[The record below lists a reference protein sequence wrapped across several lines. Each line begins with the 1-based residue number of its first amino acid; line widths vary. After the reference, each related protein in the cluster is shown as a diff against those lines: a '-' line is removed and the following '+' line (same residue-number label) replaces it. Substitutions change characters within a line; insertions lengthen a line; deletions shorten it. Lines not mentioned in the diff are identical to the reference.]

1 MPLRPSIRRARSSK
15 WAQDGK
21 DALLVDL
28 DRPETFREALTGVD
42 RLFLSTGYT
51 VAMVHQSKTI
61 VDAAADAGV
70 SFTAEISKGL
80 DLSVKAIVL
89 TPDDLVKQVSN
100 GAMTLPSF
108 VEATYGAGILELGA
122 SNLRRA
128 INFKGA
134 TSTVEDVTGRK
145 PQTLEMWVRANRQ
158 AVLSAAS

>member
-1 MPLRPSIRRARSSK
+1 M
-15 WAQDGK
+15 
-21 DALLVDL
+21 LVDL
-28 DRPETFREALTGVD
+28 DRPETFREALTEVD
-42 RLFLSTGYT
+42 RLFLATGYT

-108 VEATYGAGILELGA
+108 VEATYGASILE
-122 SNLRRA
+122 
-128 INFKGA
+128 
-134 TSTVEDVTGRK
+134 
-145 PQTLEMWVRANRQ
+145 WVRQTYEGR
-158 AVLSAAS
+158 LTSKGRPPLWRM